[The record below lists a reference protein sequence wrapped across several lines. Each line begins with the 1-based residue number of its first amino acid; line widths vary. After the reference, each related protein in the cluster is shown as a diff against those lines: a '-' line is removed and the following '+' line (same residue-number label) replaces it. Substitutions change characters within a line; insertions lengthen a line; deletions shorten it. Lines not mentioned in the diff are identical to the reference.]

1 MAYFRWILA
10 YIDVLCQLF
19 TFNIQKND
27 FWVQKWKN
35 FEICHCGSFLGY
47 LTRKK
52 IILSQQIV
60 KITAEKNQ
68 NQENPDRPLLGAHFI
83 IQIAVGGSQF
93 IPNVHKNDG
102 YGPKIVFFGHCRPFG
117 LNDLIIT
124 QNCKTASVGMAQ

>member
-1 MAYFRWILA
+1 M
-10 YIDVLCQLF
+10 
-19 TFNIQKND
+19 T
-27 FWVQKWKN
+27 
-35 FEICHCGSFLGY
+35 G
-47 LTRKK
+47 KK
-52 IILSQQIV
+52 INLSQKLV
-60 KITAEKNQ
+60 KITAEKKTKSGKPRQ
-68 NQENPDRPLLGAHFI
+68 ALLGAHFI

>member
-1 MAYFRWILA
+1 M
-10 YIDVLCQLF
+10 
-19 TFNIQKND
+19 
-27 FWVQKWKN
+27 
-35 FEICHCGSFLGY
+35 GY
-47 LTRKK
+47 LTGKK
-52 IILSQQIV
+52 IILSQKLV